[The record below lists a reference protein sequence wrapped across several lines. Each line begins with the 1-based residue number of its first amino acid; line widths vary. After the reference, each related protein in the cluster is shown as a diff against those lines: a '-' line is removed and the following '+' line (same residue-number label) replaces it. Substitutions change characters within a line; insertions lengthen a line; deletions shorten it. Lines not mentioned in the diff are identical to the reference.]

1 MQEEGLGVLGSTGVV
16 WRSKLTGTAPMADGG
31 GLGAHAREER
41 RGFYGR
47 LEAVEVVAW
56 APS

>member
-1 MQEEGLGVLGSTGVV
+1 VRL
-16 WRSKLTGTAPMADGG
+16 SKLTEAAPMADGG
-31 GLGAHAREER
+31 GFGAQAREER

-56 APS
+56 TPS

>member
-1 MQEEGLGVLGSTGVV
+1 VV
-16 WRSKLTGTAPMADGG
+16 RLSKLTEAASMADGG
-31 GLGAHAREER
+31 GLGAHACEER

>member
-1 MQEEGLGVLGSTGVV
+1 
-16 WRSKLTGTAPMADGG
+16 MADGG
-31 GLGAHAREER
+31 GFGAHAHEER

-56 APS
+56 TPS

>member
-1 MQEEGLGVLGSTGVV
+1 VHSNGVGDT
-16 WRSKLTGTAPMADGG
+16 RSGRLTGAAPMADGG
-31 GLGAHAREER
+31 GLGAHARGER
-41 RGFYGR
+41 EGFYGR